1 MTGKPPKKIMM
12 NILEVLR
19 RYSDENHRLS
29 QNEIIDILDKQYDIE
44 ANRRSIRRNIMN
56 LMDLGYEIEYKE
68 TIRKMPVKD
77 KSGKKI
83 IDPDTGEVVKEDN
96 YIWSD
101 YYLVRDFTDDELRLM
116 IDGLLFSRHIPYSEC
131 KDLVEKIEGL
141 SSEHFRSRVKYIS
154 TLPDDKSNNKAL
166 FLNVGLID
174 EAISKKRKITFKY
187 LEYDTDKKMHVKKRE
202 DGGRKV
208 LSHMQLR

>member
-77 KSGKKI
+77 KSGKNI
-83 IDPDTGEVVKEDN
+83 IDPNTG
-96 YIWSD
+96 
-101 YYLVRDFTDDELRLM
+101 
-116 IDGLLFSRHIPYSEC
+116 
-131 KDLVEKIEGL
+131 
-141 SSEHFRSRVKYIS
+141 
-154 TLPDDKSNNKAL
+154 
-166 FLNVGLID
+166 
-174 EAISKKRKITFKY
+174 
-187 LEYDTDKKMHVKKRE
+187 
-202 DGGRKV
+202 
-208 LSHMQLR
+208 